1 MRLIALM
8 VLLAS
13 CSAHGGEPDNYCID
27 AEANQ
32 QWARLLMKAPDDP
45 MTIRLYALRDG
56 LCSMA
61 DRGQFKLEVA
71 TAIFEDARSPEVRE
85 CFKSA
90 IVAKQ

>member
-1 MRLIALM
+1 MTGDMTNDKNTQNQRRNA
-8 VLLAS
+8 A
-13 CSAHGGEPDNYCID
+13 
-27 AEANQ
+27 ANR
-32 QWARLLMKAPDDP
+32 QWATRLMKAPDDP

-61 DRGQFKLEVA
+61 DRGQVKLEVV
-71 TAIFEDARSPEVRE
+71 TAIFEYARSPEVRE